1 MSDYDDK
8 CIDYYQQRHQQ
19 KKKEKQAKHTFSVQV
34 EIVAAVS
41 TKLRPMHW
49 QLSVGEKETVHMMQ
63 ARLRLL
69 LGMPRLPRLMPF
81 EMLMLMLKM
90 MMMMMMLLLML
101 MPMTTTKLATRPSIA
116 TVTKASV
123 SQSRTCKSR
132 K

>member
-8 CIDYYQQRHQQ
+8 CTDYYQQRHQQ

-34 EIVAAVS
+34 EIAAAVS
-41 TKLRPMHW
+41 TQLRPMHW

-69 LGMPRLPRLMPF
+69 LGMPRLPRPMPF
-81 EMLMLMLKM
+81 EMLMLMLK